1 MRLGFLA
8 ILLALVGCADDYA
21 SVFIT
26 GVSTPTASDGAC
38 TYDTSTQLLSGR
50 YDYSAGT
57 SYELALSVENSLFAR
72 ENGLHAETNGVFVT
86 DAVVNMISTATSAS
100 VGEYRVP
107 ASGYIA
113 PGGTDTV
120 TVEAIPGGMVT
131 TEGQLILEISLIGH
145 TQGEIDI
152 ETGAFSW
159 PVSVCNG
166 CLFACVSPDDL
177 NEDSLGQCAP
187 GSNYVL
193 ESVCP

>member
-38 TYDTSTQLLSGR
+38 TYDPSTQLLSGR

-86 DAVVNMISTATSAS
+86 DAVVNMISTATSRANAPTRRLQTRRRAQMIDLAS
-100 VGEYRVP
+100 
-107 ASGYIA
+107 SMWI
-113 PGGTDTV
+113 
-120 TVEAIPGGMVT
+120 
-131 TEGQLILEISLIGH
+131 
-145 TQGEIDI
+145 
-152 ETGAFSW
+152 FSFRRKR
-159 PVSVCNG
+159 P
-166 CLFACVSPDDL
+166 
-177 NEDSLGQCAP
+177 E
-187 GSNYVL
+187 
-193 ESVCP
+193 